1 MGLKL
6 TMLLFWFSDEYS
18 RIWIVYDL
26 LGFFLSF
33 SFWSHYSSCLP
44 SLPWFIVWMI
54 EVMIILID
62 FSLKAY
68 LNFRTFFL
76 NFSYV
81 YFFSKF
87 WNRFLNFSRGALTN
101 PHEGNLIIWATLS
114 FGILGISWKT
124 PKSSRTK
131 KFFGASFFLPELDT
145 NLHPKLTLK
154 ANKHFET

>member
-1 MGLKL
+1 MLFFSKLFTTDILSLLIMGLKL

-68 LNFRTFFL
+68 LNFRPFFWIFHMFTFFP
-76 NFSYV
+76 NFEIDFWISPEVPPQIPQWGTSSFELLFLLV
-81 YFFSKF
+81 YSVYPEKLRKAPERKSFLGPVFFCQ
-87 WNRFLNFSRGALTN
+87 N
-101 PHEGNLIIWATLS
+101 
-114 FGILGISWKT
+114 
-124 PKSSRTK
+124 
-131 KFFGASFFLPELDT
+131 
-145 NLHPKLTLK
+145 
-154 ANKHFET
+154 